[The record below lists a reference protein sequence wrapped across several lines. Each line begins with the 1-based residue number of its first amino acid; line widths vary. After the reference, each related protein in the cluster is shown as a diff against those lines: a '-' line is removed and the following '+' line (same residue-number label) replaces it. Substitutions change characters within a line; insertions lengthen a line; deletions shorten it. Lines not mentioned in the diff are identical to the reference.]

1 MSDWPSIGNSHALA
15 VSGCSSTS
23 DLTSQALVHARLTS
37 ISRRI
42 GVIARRHGV
51 RIPNLPVLAL
61 DRQFASA
68 VVAQDVA
75 CAIDR
80 GSVSVSDDTCPIGA
94 HSDDFPTAIFPL
106 LNDSPVCSHSW
117 SPS

>member
-1 MSDWPSIGNSHALA
+1 MSDWPLIGNSHALA

-23 DLTSQALVHARLTS
+23 DLTSQALVRARLTS

-80 GSVSVSDDTCPIGA
+80 GSV
-94 HSDDFPTAIFPL
+94 
-106 LNDSPVCSHSW
+106 
-117 SPS
+117 